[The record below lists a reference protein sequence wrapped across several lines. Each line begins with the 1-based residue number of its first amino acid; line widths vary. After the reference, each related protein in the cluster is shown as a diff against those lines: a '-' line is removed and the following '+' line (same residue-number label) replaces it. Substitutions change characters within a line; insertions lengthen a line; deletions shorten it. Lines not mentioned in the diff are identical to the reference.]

1 MTRLTAWLLA
11 LLPAVAHAQVAPDS
25 PMVRALR
32 EGRATA
38 PLPGSRGAR
47 LVAQK
52 IMEQTGSTDEV
63 TVEFLRIVR
72 FEAQSSCGRVA
83 FGLYQKSSNTFWGQ
97 FSGQMNICEDGMP
110 PRRQCNGQA
119 GLVPADTLC
128 RDGSYPTQTAEIKAA
143 IAKSIA
149 DGSLTGGQFK
159 ARSGAQRTTRGN
171 QE

>member
-1 MTRLTAWLLA
+1 MTRPIAWLLA
-11 LLPAVAHAQVAPDS
+11 LLPAVAHAQIAPDS

-52 IMEQTGSTDEV
+52 IMEQTGSADEI
-63 TVEFLRIVR
+63 TVEFLRIAR
-72 FEAQSSCGRVA
+72 FEAQPRCGRVA
-83 FGLYQKSSNTFWGQ
+83 FGPYQKSSNTFWGQ
-97 FSGQMNICEDGMP
+97 FGGQVNICEDGTP
-110 PRRQCNGQA
+110 PRRRCNGQA
-119 GLVPADTLC
+119 GLVPADTQC
-128 RDGSYPTQTAEIKAA
+128 RDGSYPAETAEIKAA
-143 IAKSIA
+143 IAKAVA

-159 ARSGAQRTTRGN
+159 ATSEAQRTTRGN